1 VLLAAVLLPACGG
14 GNDTPPPAAPPP
26 TASALDFT
34 LVPMINQATVVE
46 FRWSGAN
53 ASGYR
58 LLIGSSSGGSD
69 VATFETTATSYAW
82 TGVPIGTFY
91 ARVRGLQGAVLGASS
106 NEVVVASIDFR
117 QMTDALIFGRGP
129 LAVAGNA
136 AAPHLGDQMDG
147 WQPGST
153 FDVTVGESVSAA
165 FVTTIENTVKQVG
178 PATRGAVQATFEGKR
193 PDPLA
198 TPRPGEVTIAM
209 LTVDQLKDECECTD
223 CVGCAFSW
231 YLGAFTTR
239 ARIVASP
246 RADSSTPA
254 HELGHV
260 IGLAHVISATG
271 VRPPFTMGVTTDG
284 MFSPRGQI
292 DALDPATVR
301 MLQAIY
307 DAGLGA
313 GASHREFEAAGLVPP
328 PAAGAAQGEEVPLP
342 PGYLVRRDGI
352 ETMVRRPLCAV
363 RIPER

>member
-1 VLLAAVLLPACGG
+1 
-14 GNDTPPPAAPPP
+14 
-26 TASALDFT
+26 
-34 LVPMINQATVVE
+34 
-46 FRWSGAN
+46 
-53 ASGYR
+53 
-58 LLIGSSSGGSD
+58 
-69 VATFETTATSYAW
+69 
-82 TGVPIGTFY
+82 
-91 ARVRGLQGAVLGASS
+91 
-106 NEVVVASIDFR
+106 
-117 QMTDALIFGRGP
+117 
-129 LAVAGNA
+129 
-136 AAPHLGDQMDG
+136 MDG
-147 WQPGST
+147 WQAGST
-153 FDVTVGESVSAA
+153 FEVILGESVSAA
-165 FVTTIENTVKQVG
+165 FVTTTDNTVKQIG
-178 PATRGAVQATFEGKR
+178 PATRGAVRAVLGEKR

-198 TPRPGEVTIAM
+198 TPRPGEVTIAT
-209 LTVDQLKDECECTD
+209 LTVDELKDECECTD

-313 GASHREFEAAGLVPP
+313 GSSRREFEAAGLVPS
-328 PAAGAAQGEEVPLP
+328 AAASTGHGGALPLP
-342 PGYLVRRDGI
+342 PGYLVRPDGI
-352 ETMVRRPLCAV
+352 ETMVRRPLCTV
-363 RIPER
+363 RLPER